1 MSLKESIIADM
12 RTAMRDKDT
21 VKLETIR
28 MLRAAIQ
35 RKEVDD
41 QIQLDDEGVLQ
52 IIQKMIKQSTDA
64 AEQFIQGSRQD
75 LADKENQNIA
85 VLKTYL
91 PEQLSEDEISVI
103 ISKAMADTG
112 AATMKDM
119 GKVMALVKSQ
129 LQGRADMGAVSGKIK
144 SLLS

>member
-1 MSLKESIIADM
+1 
-12 RTAMRDKDT
+12 MRDKDT